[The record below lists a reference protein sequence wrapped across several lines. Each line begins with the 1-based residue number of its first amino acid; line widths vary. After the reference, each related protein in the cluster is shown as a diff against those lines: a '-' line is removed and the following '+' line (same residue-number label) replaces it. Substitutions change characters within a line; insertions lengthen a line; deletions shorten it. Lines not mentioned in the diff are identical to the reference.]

1 MRGRKMID
9 FEVVIDG
16 KNFYMSWKKLTQWLD
31 ISSNYSPSTPEL
43 AAIKLQMEKALEA
56 DSVTVRI
63 NRQPIL

>member
-1 MRGRKMID
+1 MID

-31 ISSNYSPSTPEL
+31 ISPTYSPSTPEL

-56 DSVTVRI
+56 DCVTVRI

>member
-1 MRGRKMID
+1 MID